1 MEEEMTLI
9 VLRNSFLSIW
19 QVESELP
26 LAPQF
31 KQSSYL
37 FFLLFLRD
45 GKAIIRAT
53 ANRKKETSA
62 KEMSR
67 EILFLVLTAHYYVR
81 RVSSSQ
87 SVSVVVTRE
96 ASYVF

>member
-1 MEEEMTLI
+1 MTLI

-53 ANRKKETSA
+53 ANRRKKKETSA
-62 KEMSR
+62 KEMNR